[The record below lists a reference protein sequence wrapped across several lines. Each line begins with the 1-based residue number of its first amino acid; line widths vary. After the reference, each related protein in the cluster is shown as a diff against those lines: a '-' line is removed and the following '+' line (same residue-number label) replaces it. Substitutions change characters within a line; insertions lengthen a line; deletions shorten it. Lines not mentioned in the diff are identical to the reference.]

1 MISRSQLI
9 AVFIARVF
17 LFLPFMVVAG
27 CIPLL
32 IEDWKIS
39 AVRVGTIVSG
49 FFVAYAISLTFFSY
63 LGGLIGAKKAAQISA
78 ISTAIISTAFGVFSR
93 DFISTLA
100 LYSLIGL
107 SQGGVYTPLIAL
119 FRDNVPP
126 QKLGSAI
133 GWLISSTS
141 IGYAVSI
148 SLTGIAI
155 GIDSWRL
162 AFLVTGSLTTIGAI
176 ILLKSING
184 LDNVIHVKSKGCGI
198 FREALKSRPTK
209 LLLAGYCAH
218 NWELIGMWSWA
229 PALIAASFLL
239 SGIDTTEAAQWS
251 AQFVMALHLGG
262 AIAAS
267 TMGTLSDRVGRRKI
281 LILTA
286 VIGAMF
292 SFTIGWSVTLPATI
306 VAGLMI
312 IYAFF
317 ALGDSPVLST
327 ALAEVAEP
335 ASLGDLLA
343 LRSLLGFIV
352 AAIAPIAVGWVI
364 DILSASNCSP
374 NVVWGAA
381 FATLGLGGIL
391 AVCFA
396 MKLPK
401 EN

>member
-1 MISRSQLI
+1 M
-9 AVFIARVF
+9 
-17 LFLPFMVVAG
+17 
-27 CIPLL
+27 
-32 IEDWKIS
+32 
-39 AVRVGTIVSG
+39 
-49 FFVAYAISLTFFSY
+49 
-63 LGGLIGAKKAAQISA
+63 
-78 ISTAIISTAFGVFSR
+78 
-93 DFISTLA
+93 
-100 LYSLIGL
+100 
-107 SQGGVYTPLIAL
+107 
-119 FRDNVPP
+119 FR
-126 QKLGSAI
+126 
-133 GWLISSTS
+133 
-141 IGYAVSI
+141 
-148 SLTGIAI
+148 
-155 GIDSWRL
+155 
-162 AFLVTGSLTTIGAI
+162 
-176 ILLKSING
+176 
-184 LDNVIHVKSKGCGI
+184 
-198 FREALKSRPTK
+198 
-209 LLLAGYCAH
+209 
-218 NWELIGMWSWA
+218 
-229 PALIAASFLL
+229 
-239 SGIDTTEAAQWS
+239 
-251 AQFVMALHLGG
+251 QFVVVLHLGG
-262 AIAAS
+262 AVAAS

-281 LILTA
+281 LIFTA
-286 VIGAMF
+286 VIGAIL

-364 DILSASNCSP
+364 DVLSAANCSP